1 MREAISM
8 QSTAEREMIGF
19 PPDEGGHQHALRG
32 NPPEMA
38 EGEVVLGFT
47 HDEGGNQDAWLASH
61 MNGRSHSTR

>member
-1 MREAISM
+1 MSLFERRRHITRDCDSHP
-8 QSTAEREMIGF
+8 AEREMIGF

-47 HDEGGNQDAWLASH
+47 HDEGGNQDA
-61 MNGRSHSTR
+61 

>member
-8 QSTAEREMIGF
+8 QSTAEREMICF

-47 HDEGGNQDAWLASH
+47 HDEGGNQDA
-61 MNGRSHSTR
+61 